1 MPRDTAGRPRPGMFN
16 NIETECGVTLTP
28 VSGRGNYTS
37 YRRSD
42 TGEVVQITSGTKRE
56 ADFIVC
62 SNPDIFAM
70 FR

>member
-1 MPRDTAGRPRPGMFN
+1 MFN
-16 NIETECGVTLTP
+16 NIVTECGVTLTP

-42 TGEVVQITSGTKRE
+42 TSEVVQITSGTKRE
-56 ADFIVC
+56 ADYVVC
-62 SNPDIFAM
+62 SNPPIFAM